1 MKLIG
6 GLAKAS
12 VTAMFAISASRMV
25 CPPMLIYPHK
35 RIPSDIAQRVP
46 DDWSTTITY
55 KMFEKIVGSQFI
67 TKLLIRERKLWQNLC
82 SADRLMRVRRYIIR
96 TPKNSR

>member
-6 GLAKAS
+6 GLAKVS
-12 VTAMFAISASRMV
+12 VTAVFAFSASGMV

-35 RIPSDIAQRVP
+35 TIPSEIAQRVS
-46 DDWSTTITY
+46 DDWSTTIIY
-55 KMFEKIVGSQFI
+55 KMFKKIVGSQFI

-82 SADRLMRVRRYIIR
+82 SADGLMCVRRYIIR
-96 TPKNSR
+96 TPKNST

>member
-12 VTAMFAISASRMV
+12 VTAVFAFPASGMM

-35 RIPSDIAQRVP
+35 RRPSEIAERVS

-67 TKLLIRERKLWQNLC
+67 TKLLIRERKLWQDLC
-82 SADRLMRVRRYIIR
+82 SADGFMREKVLHQNR
-96 TPKNSR
+96 